1 MERVQKTV
9 DRFIACDGMEFDG
22 ADKCLA
28 HEREQRSVLYAEI
41 QVLRMNIKEL
51 KRVVTEAMMRARLA
65 KIDADSA
72 MLYRSAGLK
81 AKREW
86 HEKMIAY
93 YDMCIEA
100 RNQRGKLREARR
112 GLSIK
117 TDYAYQWF
125 GDLKRKSSIAKLERR
140 KKSLMWR
147 RDNTPDK
154 WRTPNKIRV
163 NKLPKE
169 EQQ

>member
-9 DRFIACDGMEFDG
+9 DRFIACDGTEFDD

-28 HEREQRSVLYAEI
+28 HEREQRALLEYEI
-41 QVLRMNIKEL
+41 HQLRREIKEQ
-51 KRVVTEAMMRARLA
+51 KWVVTEAMMKARLT
-65 KIDADSA
+65 KIEADKCA
-72 MLYRSAGLK
+72 RFRSAGLK

-100 RNQRGKLREARR
+100 RNNKRRLREARR
-112 GLSIK
+112 ALSIK

-140 KKSLMWR
+140 RKSLRWR
-147 RDNTPDK
+147 QENTPDK
-154 WRTPNKIRV
+154 WRTPNKIRC
-163 NKLPKE
+163 NKPPKE
-169 EQQ
+169 EQ